1 MMTGRRSSCA
11 ISLQPDMAT
20 VVDGQYTPLNGGLD
34 GEETQPR
41 KRSLFKDTQGNM
53 VELSQMITHPGMRKA
68 ESMEVLNLTLHQVRH
83 TFRFLFCLAFL
94 TRLCVLF
101 P

>member
-1 MMTGRRSSCA
+1 MMGTVWQVVQFTGMMLSWRSF
-11 ISLQPDMAT
+11 PDNSGHKY
-20 VVDGQYTPLNGGLD
+20 DPGCFRCHSG
-34 GEETQPR
+34 R
-41 KRSLFKDTQGNM
+41 HKDTQGNM